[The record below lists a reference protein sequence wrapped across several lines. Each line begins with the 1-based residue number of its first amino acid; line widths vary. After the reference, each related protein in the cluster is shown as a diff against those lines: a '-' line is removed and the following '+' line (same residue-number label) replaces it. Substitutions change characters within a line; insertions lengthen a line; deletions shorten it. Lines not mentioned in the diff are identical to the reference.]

1 MTAQA
6 SVADALIG
14 ALAEAGIENVFGLP
28 GGEVVEVL
36 DSIRRFEIDFTLV
49 HHESSA
55 AFMASATARLTGRPS
70 ACLATLGP
78 GSTNIVTGV
87 AHAYLDRAP
96 VIVITAETP
105 QQLLPSHTHQVLD
118 LGTLFS
124 PITKASFRLNPDG
137 AHAMV
142 REAISLST
150 TGRPGPVHMQISSDV
165 AGTETTAPKAAT
177 TLPNSK
183 TAETDNLHKARLLL
197 TDSKRPILIVGLG
210 LEPEGPYEE
219 LLHFAE
225 AVHAPVIVTP
235 KAKGAIS
242 DDHPLAAGT
251 IGLTR
256 TDPAYEVLDQADC
269 VVAVGFDVVELVKP
283 WEHPAP
289 LIWLAPWPN
298 QDPRL
303 PAAAE
308 VIGPMGPALRF
319 LAKAESHPDDGWG
332 AKIVDAH
339 RSKYPILPSTRST
352 SARMA
357 PQAVLR
363 VLRETLDRE
372 ALITTD
378 VGSHKILT
386 CLEWQAFVPN
396 RFLVS
401 NGLSSMGYSLSAAI
415 AAGLNLRD
423 TSIVCTVG
431 DAGLLMSMGE
441 LATLARLD
449 IPVTVV
455 VFKDHALDLIRSHQ
469 NRVGQPTYGTEF
481 TAPDFVQIA
490 KAYGIPAER
499 VSTEDDLTMAVKRFI
514 PSMKPGLI
522 EAEIDPS
529 TYSTTPEV
537 G

>member
-14 ALAEAGIENVFGLP
+14 ALAEAGTENVFGLP

-36 DSIRRFEIDFTLV
+36 DSIRRSEIDFTLV

-55 AFMASATARLTGRPS
+55 AFMASTTARLTGRPS

-78 GSTNIVTGV
+78 GATNIVTGV

-105 QQLLPSHTHQVLD
+105 QQLLPHHTHQVLD
-118 LGTLFS
+118 LGALFS
-124 PITKASFRLNPDG
+124 PITKASFRLKPDE
-137 AHAMV
+137 AHETV
-142 REAISLST
+142 SEAISLAT
-150 TGRPGPVHMQISSDV
+150 TGRPGPVHLHISNDV
-165 AGTETTAPKAAT
+165 AATEISAPNPGP
-177 TLPNSK
+177 TLPSSEPAGN
-183 TAETDNLHKARLLL
+183 DNLQRARQLLS
-197 TDSKRPILIVGLG
+197 DSKRPILIAGLG
-210 LEPEGPYEE
+210 LEPEGPYKEI
-219 LLHFAE
+219 LQLAE
-225 AVHAPVIVTP
+225 AAHAPVIVTP

-283 WEHPAP
+283 WWHPAP

-308 VIGPMGPALRF
+308 VIGPMEPTLRG
-319 LAKAESHPDDGWG
+319 LAEAKSHPDDGWG

-363 VLRETLDRE
+363 VLRKYLDRE

-386 CLEWQAFVPN
+386 CLEWQAFLPN

-469 NRVGQPTYGTEF
+469 NRVGQPAFGTEF
-481 TAPDFVQIA
+481 SAPDFAKIA
-490 KAYGIPAER
+490 EAYGIPAES
-499 VSTEDDLTMAVKRFI
+499 VSTEDALTAVVRKFI
-514 PSMKPGLI
+514 PSMKPALI
-522 EAEIDPS
+522 EVEIDPS
-529 TYSTTPEV
+529 TYPTTPEV

>member
-1 MTAQA
+1 MASK
-6 SVADALIG
+6 SVADILIS
-14 ALAEAGIENVFGLP
+14 ALAEEGIRNVFGLP

-36 DSIRRFEIDFTLV
+36 DSIRRSEIDFTLV

-78 GSTNIVTGV
+78 GSANIVTGV

-96 VIVITAETP
+96 VIVITAEAS
-105 QQLLPSHTHQVLD
+105 QQLLPGHTHQVLD
-118 LGTLFS
+118 LEALFS
-124 PITKASFRLNPDG
+124 PITKASFRLKPDG
-137 AHAMV
+137 VHETVGA
-142 REAISLST
+142 AIALAT
-150 TGRPGPVHMQISSDV
+150 TGRPGPVHLQISNDV
-165 AGTETTAPKAAT
+165 AATEISAPKPWPI
-177 TLPNSK
+177 LPSSEPPAK
-183 TAETDNLHKARLLL
+183 DILQEARQLL
-197 TDSKRPILIVGLG
+197 TDSKRPILIAGLG
-210 LEPEGPYEE
+210 LEPEGPYKEI
-219 LLHFAE
+219 LQLAE
-225 AVHAPVIVTP
+225 AVRAPVIVTP

-256 TDPAYEVLDQADC
+256 NDPAYEVLDQADC
-269 VVAVGFDVVELVKP
+269 VVAIGFDVVELVKP

-289 LIWLAPWPN
+289 MIWLAPWPN

-303 PAAAE
+303 PATAE
-308 VIGPMGPALRF
+308 VIGPMGPALRS
-319 LAKAESHPDDGWG
+319 LAEAESHPDDGWG
-332 AKIVDAH
+332 ANIVDAH
-339 RSKYPILPSTRST
+339 RSKYPISPSTRST
-352 SARMA
+352 SARLA
-357 PQAVLR
+357 PHAMLR
-363 VLRETLDRE
+363 VLREYLDRE

-386 CLEWQAFVPN
+386 CLEWPAFVPN

-401 NGLSSMGYSLSAAI
+401 NGLSSMGYSLSSAI

-481 TAPDFVQIA
+481 TSPDFVQIA

-499 VSTEDDLTMAVKRFI
+499 VSTEDALTMAVKRFI

-529 TYSTTPEV
+529 TYSTTPVV

>member
-14 ALAEAGIENVFGLP
+14 ALAEAGIDNVFGLP

-36 DSIRRFEIDFTLV
+36 DSIRRSEIDFTLV

-96 VIVITAETP
+96 VIVITAETS
-105 QQLLPSHTHQVLD
+105 QQLLPGHTHQVLD
-118 LGTLFS
+118 LEALFN
-124 PITKASFRLNPDG
+124 PIAKASYRLNPGG
-137 AHAMV
+137 AREMV
-142 REAISLST
+142 RKAIALAM
-150 TGRPGPVHMQISSDV
+150 TGRPGPVHLHISNDV
-165 AGTETTAPKAAT
+165 AATEISASKPGP
-177 TLPNSK
+177 TLPSSEPAGN
-183 TAETDNLHKARLLL
+183 DNLQRARQLLS
-197 TDSKRPILIVGLG
+197 DSKRPILIAGLG
-210 LEPEGPYEE
+210 LEPEGPYKEI
-219 LLHFAE
+219 LQLAE

-289 LIWLAPWPN
+289 LIWLAPWLN

-308 VIGPMGPALRF
+308 VIGPMRPTLRG
-319 LAKAESHPDDGWG
+319 LAEAKSHPDDGWG

-386 CLEWQAFVPN
+386 CLEWRAFVPN

-490 KAYGIPAER
+490 EAHGIPAER
-499 VSTEDDLTMAVKRFI
+499 ISTEDDLTMAVKRFI

-529 TYSTTPEV
+529 TYSTTPVV

>member
-1 MTAQA
+1 MTVQV

-14 ALAEAGIENVFGLP
+14 ALAEAGIESVFGLP

-36 DSIRRFEIDFTLV
+36 DSIRRSEIDFTLV
-49 HHESSA
+49 HHESAA

-105 QQLLPSHTHQVLD
+105 QQLLPHHTHQVLD
-118 LGTLFS
+118 LEALFS
-124 PITKASFRLNPDG
+124 PITKASIRLKPNG
-137 AHAMV
+137 AHETV
-142 REAISLST
+142 RGAISLAT
-150 TGRPGPVHMQISSDV
+150 AGRPGPVHLHISNDV
-165 AGTETTAPKAAT
+165 AATEISAPKPGP
-177 TLPNSK
+177 TLPTSEPAGN
-183 TAETDNLHKARLLL
+183 DNLQRARQLLS
-197 TDSKRPILIVGLG
+197 DSKRPIVIVGLG
-210 LEPEGPYEE
+210 LEPEGPYKEI
-219 LLHFAE
+219 LQLAE
-225 AVHAPVIVTP
+225 AVRAPVIVTS

-242 DDHPLAAGT
+242 NDHPLAAGT

-289 LIWLAPWPN
+289 LIWIAPWANERPE
-298 QDPRL
+298 L

-308 VIGPMGPALRF
+308 AIGPMGPTLRG
-319 LAKAESHPDDGWG
+319 LAEAESHPDDGWG

-339 RSKYPILPSTRST
+339 RRKYPILPSTRST

-401 NGLSSMGYSLSAAI
+401 NGLS
-415 AAGLNLRD
+415 
-423 TSIVCTVG
+423 V
-431 DAGLLMSMGE
+431 
-441 LATLARLD
+441 
-449 IPVTVV
+449 
-455 VFKDHALDLIRSHQ
+455 
-469 NRVGQPTYGTEF
+469 
-481 TAPDFVQIA
+481 
-490 KAYGIPAER
+490 
-499 VSTEDDLTMAVKRFI
+499 
-514 PSMKPGLI
+514 
-522 EAEIDPS
+522 
-529 TYSTTPEV
+529 
-537 G
+537 

>member
-1 MTAQA
+1 MASK
-6 SVADALIG
+6 SVADILTS
-14 ALAEAGIENVFGLP
+14 ALAEAGIGNVFGLP
-28 GGEVVEVL
+28 GGEAVNVL
-36 DSIRRFEIDFTLV
+36 DSIRRSKIDFTLV

-55 AFMASATARLTGRPS
+55 AFMASATARLTGRAS

-105 QQLLPSHTHQVLD
+105 QQNLPSHTHQVLD
-118 LGTLFS
+118 LGKLFS
-124 PITKASFRLNPDG
+124 PITKASFRLKPDG
-137 AHAMV
+137 AHETV
-142 REAISLST
+142 IDAIAFAT
-150 TGRPGPVHMQISSDV
+150 TGRPGPVHLQISSDV
-165 AGTETTAPKAAT
+165 AATETPAPKAAT
-177 TLPNSK
+177 TLPSSK
-183 TAETDNLHKARLLL
+183 TAETDDLHKARQLL
-197 TDSKRPILIVGLG
+197 TDSKRPILIAGLG
-210 LEPEGPYEE
+210 LEPEGPYKGI
-219 LLHFAE
+219 LQLAE
-225 AVHAPVIVTP
+225 AVRAPVIVTP

-256 TDPAYEVLDQADC
+256 NDPAYEVLHQADS

-289 LIWLAPWPN
+289 LIWLAPWHN

-308 VIGPMGPALRF
+308 IIGPMGPALRS
-319 LAKAESHPDDGWG
+319 LAEAESHPDDGWG
-332 AKIVDAH
+332 ANIVDAH
-339 RSKYPILPSTRST
+339 RSKYPSLQSISSSPERL
-352 SARMA
+352 A

-363 VLRETLDRE
+363 VLREYLDRE
-372 ALITTD
+372 AMITTD

-386 CLEWQAFVPN
+386 CLEWPAFVPN

-401 NGLSSMGYSLSAAI
+401 NGLSSMGYSFSAAI
-415 AAGLNLRD
+415 AAGFSLRD

-431 DAGLLMSMGE
+431 DAGLLMNMGE
-441 LATLARLD
+441 LATLARLA

-455 VFKDHALDLIRSHQ
+455 VFKDYALDLIRSHQ

-490 KAYGIPAER
+490 EAHGIPAER
-499 VSTEDDLTMAVKRFI
+499 VSTENDLIMAVKRFI

-529 TYSTTPEV
+529 TYSTTPEA

>member
-6 SVADALIG
+6 SVADALVAG
-14 ALAEAGIENVFGLP
+14 LAEAGIKNVFGLP

-36 DSIRRFEIDFTLV
+36 ESIRRSEIDFTLV

-96 VIVITAETP
+96 VIVITAGTS
-105 QQLLPSHTHQVLD
+105 QQLLPGHTHQALD
-118 LGTLFS
+118 LEALFS
-124 PITKASFRLNPDG
+124 PITKASLRLNPDG
-137 AHAMV
+137 AHEMV
-142 REAISLST
+142 REAITIAT
-150 TGRPGPVHMQISSDV
+150 TGRPGPVHLQICND
-165 AGTETTAPKAAT
+165 AAATETSAPKHGPI
-177 TLPNSK
+177 LPSSK
-183 TAETDNLHKARLLL
+183 VAETDNLHKARQLLS
-197 TDSKRPILIVGLG
+197 DSKRPILIAGLG
-210 LEPEGPYEE
+210 LEPEGPYKEI
-219 LLHFAE
+219 LQLAE

-242 DDHPLAAGT
+242 DDHPLDAGT

-303 PAAAE
+303 PATAE
-308 VIGPMGPALRF
+308 VIGPMGPALRR
-319 LAKAESHPDDGWG
+319 LAEADSHPDGDWG
-332 AKIVDAH
+332 EKIVGAH
-339 RSKYPILPSTRST
+339 RSKYPILSSTRNT
-352 SARMA
+352 SARLA

-386 CLEWQAFVPN
+386 CREWQAFIPN

-490 KAYGIPAER
+490 KAHGIPAER
-499 VSTEDDLTMAVKRFI
+499 VSTEDDLTMAVKRLI
-514 PSMKPGLI
+514 PSMNPGLI

-529 TYSTTPEV
+529 TYSTTPIV
-537 G
+537 S

>member
-6 SVADALIG
+6 SIADVLIG

-28 GGEVVEVL
+28 GGEVAEVL
-36 DSIRRFEIDFTLV
+36 DSIRRSEIDFTLV

-55 AFMASATARLTGRPS
+55 AFMASATARLAGRPS

-78 GSTNIVTGV
+78 GSSNIVTGV

-96 VIVITAETP
+96 VIVITAETS
-105 QQLLPSHTHQVLD
+105 QQDLPHHTHQVLD
-118 LGTLFS
+118 HEALFS
-124 PITKASFRLNPDG
+124 PITKASFRLKPDG
-137 AHAMV
+137 VHEMV
-142 REAISLST
+142 RKAITLAT

-165 AGTETTAPKAAT
+165 AATETSAPKPGP
-177 TLPNSK
+177 TLPSSEPAGNDK
-183 TAETDNLHKARLLL
+183 LQRARQLLS
-197 TDSKRPILIVGLG
+197 DSKRPILIAGLG

-219 LLHFAE
+219 LRHFAE

-242 DDHPLAAGT
+242 EDHPLAVGT

-256 TDPAYEVLDQADC
+256 SDPAYEVLDQADC

-283 WEHPAP
+283 WEHSAP

-308 VIGPMGPALRF
+308 VTGPIGPPLRS
-319 LAKAESHPDDGWG
+319 LAEAKPHPGEDWG
-332 AKIVDAH
+332 AKIVAAH
-339 RSKYPILPSTRST
+339 RGINPSLRST
-352 SARMA
+352 SSSSERLA

-363 VLRETLDRE
+363 VLREYLDRE

-386 CLEWQAFVPN
+386 CLEWPAFVPN

-415 AAGLNLRD
+415 AAGLSLRD

-469 NRVGQPTYGTEF
+469 NRVGHPTYGTEF

-490 KAYGIPAER
+490 EAHGIPAQR
-499 VSTEDDLTMAVKRFI
+499 VSTEDALTMAVKRFI

-529 TYSTTPEV
+529 TYSTLAHKR
-537 G
+537 

>member
-14 ALAEAGIENVFGLP
+14 ALAEAGTENVFGLP
-28 GGEVVEVL
+28 GGEEVEIL
-36 DSIRRFEIDFTLV
+36 DSIRRSEIDFTLV

-78 GSTNIVTGV
+78 GATNIVTGV

-96 VIVITAETP
+96 VIVITAGTS
-105 QQLLPSHTHQVLD
+105 QQMFPSHSHQTLD
-118 LGTLFS
+118 LEALFS
-124 PITKASFRLNPDG
+124 PITKASIRLKPNG
-137 AHAMV
+137 AHETV
-142 REAISLST
+142 RGAISLAT
-150 TGRPGPVHMQISSDV
+150 TGRPGPVHLHIGNDV
-165 AGTETTAPKAAT
+165 AATEISAPNPGP
-177 TLPNSK
+177 TLPSSEPAGN
-183 TAETDNLHKARLLL
+183 DNFQRARQLLS
-197 TDSKRPILIVGLG
+197 DSKRPILIAGLG
-210 LEPEGPYEE
+210 LEPEGPYKEI
-219 LLHFAE
+219 LQLAE

-308 VIGPMGPALRF
+308 VIGPMGPALRS
-319 LAKAESHPDDGWG
+319 LAEAESHPDDGWG
-332 AKIVDAH
+332 ANIVDAH

-352 SARMA
+352 SARIA

-363 VLRETLDRE
+363 VLREYLDRE

-415 AAGLNLRD
+415 AAGLNLRN

-469 NRVGQPTYGTEF
+469 NRVGQPTFGTEF

-490 KAYGIPAER
+490 EAYGIPAES
-499 VSTEDDLTMAVKRFI
+499 VSTEDALTAVVRKFI
-514 PSMKPGLI
+514 PSMKPALI
-522 EAEIDPS
+522 EVEIDPS
-529 TYSTTPEV
+529 TYSTTPAV

>member
-96 VIVITAETP
+96 VIVISAETP

-124 PITKASFRLNPDG
+124 PITKASFRLKPDG
-137 AHAMV
+137 AHETV
-142 REAISLST
+142 REAISVAT
-150 TGRPGPVHMQISSDV
+150 TGRPGPVHMQVSSDV
-165 AGTETTAPKAAT
+165 AATETSAPKAST
-177 TLPNSK
+177 TLPSSK
-183 TAETDNLHKARLLL
+183 TAETDNLHKARRLL
-197 TDSKRPILIVGLG
+197 TDSKRPVLIAGLG
-210 LEPEGPYEE
+210 LEPEGPYKEI
-219 LLHFAE
+219 LQVAE

-363 VLRETLDRE
+363 VLREY
-372 ALITTD
+372 
-378 VGSHKILT
+378 
-386 CLEWQAFVPN
+386 P
-396 RFLVS
+396 
-401 NGLSSMGYSLSAAI
+401 
-415 AAGLNLRD
+415 
-423 TSIVCTVG
+423 
-431 DAGLLMSMGE
+431 
-441 LATLARLD
+441 
-449 IPVTVV
+449 
-455 VFKDHALDLIRSHQ
+455 
-469 NRVGQPTYGTEF
+469 
-481 TAPDFVQIA
+481 
-490 KAYGIPAER
+490 
-499 VSTEDDLTMAVKRFI
+499 
-514 PSMKPGLI
+514 
-522 EAEIDPS
+522 
-529 TYSTTPEV
+529 
-537 G
+537 